1 MRKKIAINH
10 GYVDK
15 GLLLLTIALAIFGV
29 VMVYDASSASA
40 YKDFG
45 DKLYYARNQSLWF
58 VIGIIAM
65 GVLSR
70 VDYHWLT
77 KMSFFILSLSTIF
90 LILVLVPGMGTS
102 LLGAKRWITL
112 FGFNFQPAELT
123 KIAAVLFFARI
134 MRTKPKLPI
143 IAAVLLALG
152 VLIMLEP
159 DLGTTVV
166 IVGSGFILYFVAGA
180 RIHELILAVP
190 VILLISAGLIINSE
204 YRRSRILTFLNHQ
217 SDPLGTSYQVRQ
229 ILLAL
234 GSGGISGLGLGQSR
248 QKYLFLPEVATDS
261 IFAVVAEELGFI
273 GAVTLILMLL
283 GLFLRGLKIAWH
295 APDREGMLLA
305 TGIVSFLAVQ
315 TIINLGAMVSLLPL
329 TGVPLPFISYGGSSL
344 VVSLNSI
351 GILLNISRQTKE
363 C

>member
-159 DLGTTVV
+159 DLGTALIILAISMSQVFV
-166 IVGSGFILYFVAGA
+166 SGINLFHFF
-180 RIHELILAVP
+180 LIL
-190 VILLISAGLIINSE
+190 
-204 YRRSRILTFLNHQ
+204 
-217 SDPLGTSYQVRQ
+217 Q
-229 ILLAL
+229 IW
-234 GSGGISGLGLGQSR
+234 
-248 QKYLFLPEVATDS
+248 KYPC
-261 IFAVVAEELGFI
+261 
-273 GAVTLILMLL
+273 
-283 GLFLRGLKIAWH
+283 R
-295 APDREGMLLA
+295 
-305 TGIVSFLAVQ
+305 
-315 TIINLGAMVSLLPL
+315 N
-329 TGVPLPFISYGGSSL
+329 GVPSL
-344 VVSLNSI
+344 REA
-351 GILLNISRQTKE
+351 G
-363 C
+363 